1 MLLLHNN
8 SVLEGAVV
16 RTESSFAVRDDRGN
30 VRYVSPSQVAHR
42 CDTISQAYRWKRRR
56 IDRDDV
62 RGHVRLAQWCL
73 KNDLGHEAT
82 NELLHVSSIAPAHS
96 SIRALERQ
104 LKNYY
109 NAKSHA
115 DPPPKASG
123 APSVANVSYQKPLT
137 PAAPRARERVQPPED
152 LRPLVVAEFKR
163 SVQPILIN
171 RCGQIACH
179 GAATKSDF
187 RLNLHRNRAV
197 DRRMTIQNLE
207 VVMSHLDRAQ
217 LERSKL
223 LTKSRIPHAT
233 MRRPAIG
240 THEFEIYQALLTWA
254 KNATDDASQNTV
266 EPAEKP
272 ATNGFTPAGQMLE
285 AHRAK
290 VDLEPLDES
299 DPEFDE
305 PITLV
310 DPSQADDGETDS
322 QDANDSSSASD
333 GNTTPSTSDQSS
345 SDDPF
350 DPAAFN
356 RRHAKRQ

>member
-1 MLLLHNN
+1 
-8 SVLEGAVV
+8 
-16 RTESSFAVRDDRGN
+16 
-30 VRYVSPSQVAHR
+30 
-42 CDTISQAYRWKRRR
+42 
-56 IDRDDV
+56 
-62 RGHVRLAQWCL
+62 
-73 KNDLGHEAT
+73 
-82 NELLHVSSIAPAHS
+82 
-96 SIRALERQ
+96 
-104 LKNYY
+104 
-109 NAKSHA
+109 
-115 DPPPKASG
+115 
-123 APSVANVSYQKPLT
+123 
-137 PAAPRARERVQPPED
+137 
-152 LRPLVVAEFKR
+152 
-163 SVQPILIN
+163 
-171 RCGQIACH
+171 
-179 GAATKSDF
+179 
-187 RLNLHRNRAV
+187 
-197 DRRMTIQNLE
+197 
-207 VVMSHLDRAQ
+207 MSHLDRAQ

-223 LTKSRIPHAT
+223 LTKARIPHAT

-272 ATNGFTPAGQMLE
+272 VTNGFTPAGQMLE

-290 VDLEPLDES
+290 VDLEPIDES

-310 DPSQADDGETDS
+310 DPSQAEDGETDL
-322 QDANDSSSASD
+322 QDANDSLSASD